1 MQQWGHSYNFL
12 LICYNAHLFIDVHCS
27 RHLKKKKFIQPRI
40 KIIQLAL
47 FFSFLLFYLTMLSL
61 IVTLKI
67 SSLKLSSIYR
77 RLSPRLSP
85 CYPSPRLSP
94 HRPTSL
100 RLSPRRPN
108 QSTSG
113 QWSLSFC
120 SEFFHLGV
128 CCFGLIFLD
137 LVLFCGEKWEYFM
150 QYNTSGTTCTVTSLL
165 SRWGAISEKTNKFA
179 RLTHII
185 KVVKPKKIRYKLYY
199 NSVNM
204 SIHQ

>member
-1 MQQWGHSYNFL
+1 
-12 LICYNAHLFIDVHCS
+12 
-27 RHLKKKKFIQPRI
+27 
-40 KIIQLAL
+40 
-47 FFSFLLFYLTMLSL
+47 MLSL

-94 HRPTSL
+94 HRPSL

-150 QYNTSGTTCTVTSLL
+150 QYNTSSTTCTVTFLL